1 MVLPFF
7 IFWLIVFFTRQDL
20 GWRGVGICIVV
31 WAALLAGLVYLDS
44 YWYVFGSAQA
54 ILDCALLIVILKGDV
69 RIW

>member
-1 MVLPFF
+1 
-7 IFWLIVFFTRQDL
+7 
-20 GWRGVGICIVV
+20 VV